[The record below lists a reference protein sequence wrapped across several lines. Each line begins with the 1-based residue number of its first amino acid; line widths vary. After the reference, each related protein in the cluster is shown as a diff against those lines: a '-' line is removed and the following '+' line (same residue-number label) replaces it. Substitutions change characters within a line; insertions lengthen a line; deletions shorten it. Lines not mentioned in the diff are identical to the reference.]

1 MFSNGQIVF
10 GILFAIAFI
19 TILFFAYRKDIKI
32 HNRYYRGTIWVLIA
46 FISFIAFI
54 AAIKFI
60 FMR

>member
-10 GILFAIAFI
+10 GILFAITFI
-19 TILFFAYRKDIKI
+19 VILIFAYRKDVKI
-32 HNRYYRGTIWVLIA
+32 HRRFYKGTIWVLLA
-46 FISFIAFI
+46 FITFIALI